1 MVKGYATQMLG
12 VESFLICRR
21 ETSMT
26 SKDPLLLDQQLCFA
40 LYSTSLAMTKVYKP
54 LLEEVGLT
62 YPQYLL
68 MLVLWENDRLPLK
81 ELARRLHQDSGALT
95 PVLKRLEAEGY
106 VTRQRNAEDERNLS
120 IELTAQ
126 GRALRDKAKKIN
138 GTIGSYCALGDQE
151 MTELRQSLTALR
163 AKLER

>member
-1 MVKGYATQMLG
+1 
-12 VESFLICRR
+12 
-21 ETSMT
+21 MT
-26 SKDPLLLDQQLCFA
+26 NKDPLLLDQQLCFA

-62 YPQYLL
+62 YPQYLM

-120 IELTAQ
+120 IELTES
-126 GRALRDKAKKIN
+126 GRTLRERAKKIN
-138 GTIGSYCALGDQE
+138 GTIGGYCALSDAE
-151 MTELRQSLTALR
+151 MTRLRENLMTLR

>member
-1 MVKGYATQMLG
+1 
-12 VESFLICRR
+12 
-21 ETSMT
+21 MT
-26 SKDPLLLDQQLCFA
+26 HKDPLLLDQQLCFA

-62 YPQYLL
+62 YPQYLM

-120 IELTAQ
+120 IELTES
-126 GRALRDKAKKIN
+126 GRNLRERARKIN
-138 GTIGSYCALGDQE
+138 STISGYCALGDAE
-151 MTELRQSLTALR
+151 MTRLRENLMTLR

>member
-1 MVKGYATQMLG
+1 
-12 VESFLICRR
+12 
-21 ETSMT
+21 MT
-26 SKDPLLLDQQLCFA
+26 TKDPLLLDQQLCFA

-62 YPQYLL
+62 YPQYLM
-68 MLVLWENDRLPLK
+68 MLVLWENDHLPLK

-120 IELTAQ
+120 IELTEG
-126 GRALRDKAKKIN
+126 GRALRERAREIN
-138 GTIGSYCALGDQE
+138 GTISGYCALGDAQ
-151 MTELRQSLTALR
+151 MCELREHLMALR
-163 AKLER
+163 AKLTR

>member
-1 MVKGYATQMLG
+1 
-12 VESFLICRR
+12 
-21 ETSMT
+21 MT

-62 YPQYLL
+62 YPQYLM

-106 VTRQRNAEDERNLS
+106 VTRQRNTEDERNLS
-120 IELTAQ
+120 IELTES
-126 GRALRDKAKKIN
+126 GRTLRERAKKIN
-138 GTIGSYCALGDQE
+138 GTIGGYCALGDAE
-151 MTELRQSLTALR
+151 MTRLRENLMTLR

>member
-1 MVKGYATQMLG
+1 
-12 VESFLICRR
+12 
-21 ETSMT
+21 MT

-62 YPQYLL
+62 YPQYLM

-120 IELTAQ
+120 IELTEA
-126 GRALRDKAKKIN
+126 GRALRERAREIN
-138 GTIGSYCALGDQE
+138 GTISGYCALGDAQMNALRE
-151 MTELRQSLTALR
+151 NLMTLR

>member
-1 MVKGYATQMLG
+1 
-12 VESFLICRR
+12 
-21 ETSMT
+21 MT
-26 SKDPLLLDQQLCFA
+26 NKDPLLLDQQLCFA

-62 YPQYLL
+62 YPQYLM

-120 IELTAQ
+120 IELTES
-126 GRALRDKAKKIN
+126 GRNLRERARKIN
-138 GTIGSYCALGDQE
+138 STISGYCALGDAE
-151 MTELRQSLTALR
+151 MTRLRENLMTLR

>member
-1 MVKGYATQMLG
+1 
-12 VESFLICRR
+12 
-21 ETSMT
+21 MT

-62 YPQYLL
+62 YPQYLM

-120 IELTAQ
+120 IELTES
-126 GRALRDKAKKIN
+126 GRTLRERAKKIN
-138 GTIGSYCALGDQE
+138 GTIGGYCALGDAE
-151 MTELRQSLTALR
+151 MTQLRENLMTLR

>member
-1 MVKGYATQMLG
+1 M
-12 VESFLICRR
+12 
-21 ETSMT
+21 
-26 SKDPLLLDQQLCFA
+26 
-40 LYSTSLAMTKVYKP
+40 
-54 LLEEVGLT
+54 GLT
-62 YPQYLL
+62 YPQYLM

-120 IELTAQ
+120 IELTES
-126 GRALRDKAKKIN
+126 GRTLRERARKIN
-138 GTIGSYCALGDQE
+138 STISGYCALGDAE
-151 MTELRQSLTALR
+151 MTRLRENLMTLR

>member
-1 MVKGYATQMLG
+1 
-12 VESFLICRR
+12 
-21 ETSMT
+21 MT
-26 SKDPLLLDQQLCFA
+26 TKDPLLLDQQLCFA

-120 IELTAQ
+120 VELTAP
-126 GRALRDKAKKIN
+126 GRALRKKAQTIN
-138 GTIGSYCALGDQE
+138 GTIGGYCALGDRE
-151 MTELRQSLTALR
+151 MTALRESLTALR

>member
-1 MVKGYATQMLG
+1 
-12 VESFLICRR
+12 
-21 ETSMT
+21 MT
-26 SKDPLLLDQQLCFA
+26 HKDPLLLDQQLCFA

-62 YPQYLL
+62 YPQYLM

-106 VTRQRNAEDERNLS
+106 VSRQRNAEDERNLS
-120 IELTAQ
+120 IELTES
-126 GRALRDKAKKIN
+126 GRTLRDQAQKIN
-138 GTIGSYCALGDQE
+138 GTISGYCALGDAE
-151 MTELRQSLTALR
+151 MTRLRENLMTLR

>member
-1 MVKGYATQMLG
+1 
-12 VESFLICRR
+12 
-21 ETSMT
+21 MT

-62 YPQYLL
+62 YPQYLM

-120 IELTAQ
+120 IELTES
-126 GRALRDKAKKIN
+126 GRALRERAKKIN
-138 GTIGSYCALGDQE
+138 GTIGGYCALGDAE
-151 MTELRQSLTALR
+151 MTQLRENLMTLR

>member
-1 MVKGYATQMLG
+1 
-12 VESFLICRR
+12 
-21 ETSMT
+21 MT
-26 SKDPLLLDQQLCFA
+26 TKDPLLLDQQLCFA

-62 YPQYLL
+62 YPQYLM
-68 MLVLWENDRLPLK
+68 MLVLWENDHLPLK

-120 IELTAQ
+120 IELTEH
-126 GRALRDKAKKIN
+126 GRALRERAREIN
-138 GTIGSYCALGDQE
+138 DTISGYCALGDAQ
-151 MTELRQSLTALR
+151 MSELREHLMALR
-163 AKLER
+163 AKLAL

>member
-1 MVKGYATQMLG
+1 
-12 VESFLICRR
+12 
-21 ETSMT
+21 MT
-26 SKDPLLLDQQLCFA
+26 NKDPLLLDQQLCFA

-62 YPQYLL
+62 YPQYLM

-120 IELTAQ
+120 IELTES
-126 GRALRDKAKKIN
+126 GRTLRERARKIN
-138 GTIGSYCALGDQE
+138 STISGYCALGDAE
-151 MTELRQSLTALR
+151 MIRLRENLMTLR

>member
-1 MVKGYATQMLG
+1 
-12 VESFLICRR
+12 
-21 ETSMT
+21 MT
-26 SKDPLLLDQQLCFA
+26 AKDPLLLDQQLCFA

-62 YPQYLL
+62 YPQYLM

-120 IELTAQ
+120 IELTER
-126 GRALRDKAKKIN
+126 GRELRERAREIN
-138 GTIGSYCALGDQE
+138 GTIGGYCALGDAE
-151 MTELRQSLTALR
+151 MSELRENLMALR

>member
-1 MVKGYATQMLG
+1 
-12 VESFLICRR
+12 
-21 ETSMT
+21 MT
-26 SKDPLLLDQQLCFA
+26 TKDPLLLDQQLCFA

-62 YPQYLL
+62 YPQYLM
-68 MLVLWENDRLPLK
+68 MLVLWENDHLPLK

-120 IELTAQ
+120 IELTER
-126 GRALRDKAKKIN
+126 GRTLREQAREIN
-138 GTIGSYCALGDQE
+138 GTISGYCALGDAQ
-151 MTELRQSLTALR
+151 MSELREHLMALR
-163 AKLER
+163 AKLTR

>member
-1 MVKGYATQMLG
+1 
-12 VESFLICRR
+12 
-21 ETSMT
+21 MT
-26 SKDPLLLDQQLCFA
+26 NKDPLLLDQQLCFA

-62 YPQYLL
+62 YPQYLM

-120 IELTAQ
+120 IELTEA
-126 GRALRDKAKKIN
+126 GRALRERAREIN
-138 GTIGSYCALGDQE
+138 GTISGYCALGDAQMNALRE
-151 MTELRQSLTALR
+151 NLMTLR
-163 AKLER
+163 AKLGR

>member
-1 MVKGYATQMLG
+1 MNN
-12 VESFLICRR
+12 
-21 ETSMT
+21 
-26 SKDPLLLDQQLCFA
+26 KDPLLLDQQLCFA

-62 YPQYLL
+62 YPQYLM

-81 ELARRLHQDSGALT
+81 ELARRLHQYSGALT

-120 IELTAQ
+120 IELTAS
-126 GRALRDKAKKIN
+126 GRALRERAREIN
-138 GTIGSYCALGDQE
+138 GTISSYCALGDAQMNALRE
-151 MTELRQSLTALR
+151 NLMTLR

>member
-1 MVKGYATQMLG
+1 
-12 VESFLICRR
+12 
-21 ETSMT
+21 MT
-26 SKDPLLLDQQLCFA
+26 NKDPLLLDQQLCFA

-62 YPQYLL
+62 YPQYLM

-120 IELTAQ
+120 IELTEA
-126 GRALRDKAKKIN
+126 GRALRERAQEIN
-138 GTIGSYCALGDQE
+138 GTISGYCALGDAQMNALRE
-151 MTELRQSLTALR
+151 NLMTLR

>member
-1 MVKGYATQMLG
+1 MNN
-12 VESFLICRR
+12 
-21 ETSMT
+21 
-26 SKDPLLLDQQLCFA
+26 KDPLLLDQQLCFA

-62 YPQYLL
+62 YPQYLM

-120 IELTAQ
+120 IELTEA
-126 GRALRDKAKKIN
+126 GRALRERAREIN
-138 GTIGSYCALGDQE
+138 GTISGYCALGDAQMNALRE
-151 MTELRQSLTALR
+151 NLMTLR

>member
-1 MVKGYATQMLG
+1 
-12 VESFLICRR
+12 
-21 ETSMT
+21 MT

-95 PVLKRLEAEGY
+95 PVLNRLEAEGY
-106 VTRQRNAEDERNLS
+106 VTRQRNAAAERNLS

-151 MTELRQSLTALR
+151 MTELRQTLTALR

>member
-1 MVKGYATQMLG
+1 MNN
-12 VESFLICRR
+12 
-21 ETSMT
+21 
-26 SKDPLLLDQQLCFA
+26 KDPLLLDQQLCFA

-62 YPQYLL
+62 YPQYLM

-120 IELTAQ
+120 IELTAS
-126 GRALRDKAKKIN
+126 GRALRERAREIN
-138 GTIGSYCALGDQE
+138 GTISSYCALGDAQMHALRE
-151 MTELRQSLTALR
+151 NLMTLR

>member
-1 MVKGYATQMLG
+1 
-12 VESFLICRR
+12 
-21 ETSMT
+21 MT

-62 YPQYLL
+62 YPQYLM

-120 IELTAQ
+120 IELTEA
-126 GRALRDKAKKIN
+126 GRALRERAREIN
-138 GTIGSYCALGDQE
+138 GTISGFCALGDAQMNALRE
-151 MTELRQSLTALR
+151 NLMTLR

>member
-1 MVKGYATQMLG
+1 
-12 VESFLICRR
+12 
-21 ETSMT
+21 MT

-62 YPQYLL
+62 YPQYLM
-68 MLVLWENDRLPLK
+68 MLVLWENDHLPLK

-106 VTRQRNAEDERNLS
+106 VTRQRSAEDERNLS

-126 GRALRDKAKKIN
+126 GRTLRERARKIN
-138 GTIGSYCALGDQE
+138 GTIGGYCALGDAE
-151 MTELRQSLTALR
+151 MTELRENLMALR
-163 AKLER
+163 SKLER

>member
-1 MVKGYATQMLG
+1 
-12 VESFLICRR
+12 
-21 ETSMT
+21 MT
-26 SKDPLLLDQQLCFA
+26 TKDPLLLDQQLCFA

-120 IELTAQ
+120 VELTAP
-126 GRALRDKAKKIN
+126 GHALRKKAQAIN
-138 GTIGSYCALGDQE
+138 GTIGSYCALGDRE
-151 MTELRQSLTALR
+151 MTELRESLTALR

>member
-1 MVKGYATQMLG
+1 
-12 VESFLICRR
+12 
-21 ETSMT
+21 MT

-62 YPQYLL
+62 YPQYLM
-68 MLVLWENDRLPLK
+68 MLVLWENDHLPLK

-106 VTRQRNAEDERNLS
+106 VTRQRSAEDERNLS
-120 IELTAQ
+120 IELTAP
-126 GRALRDKAKKIN
+126 GRALRERARKIN
-138 GTIGSYCALGDQE
+138 GTIGGYCALGDAE
-151 MTELRQSLTALR
+151 MTELRENLMALR
-163 AKLER
+163 SKLER

>member
-1 MVKGYATQMLG
+1 
-12 VESFLICRR
+12 
-21 ETSMT
+21 MT
-26 SKDPLLLDQQLCFA
+26 NKDPLLLDQQLCFA

-62 YPQYLL
+62 YPQYLM

-120 IELTAQ
+120 IELTES
-126 GRALRDKAKKIN
+126 GRTLRERARKIN
-138 GTIGSYCALGDQE
+138 GTISSYCALGDAE
-151 MTELRQSLTALR
+151 MTRLRENLMTLR

>member
-1 MVKGYATQMLG
+1 
-12 VESFLICRR
+12 
-21 ETSMT
+21 MT
-26 SKDPLLLDQQLCFA
+26 NKDPLLLDQQLCFA

-62 YPQYLL
+62 YPQYLM

-120 IELTAQ
+120 IELTEA
-126 GRALRDKAKKIN
+126 GRALRERAREIN
-138 GTIGSYCALGDQE
+138 GTISGYCALGDAQMNALRE
-151 MTELRQSLTALR
+151 NLMTLR